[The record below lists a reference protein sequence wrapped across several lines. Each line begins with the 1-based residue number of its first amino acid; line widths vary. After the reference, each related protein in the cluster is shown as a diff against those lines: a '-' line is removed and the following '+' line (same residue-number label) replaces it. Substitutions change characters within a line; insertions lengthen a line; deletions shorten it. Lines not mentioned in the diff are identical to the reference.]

1 MTTTI
6 SYYNH
11 STEEQPETNNILLFA
26 SANPVNETQEN
37 ETYCGFK
44 PGFFHRGNRLGLFG

>member
-26 SANPVNETQEN
+26 SANPVKEAQIVGLNH
-37 ETYCGFK
+37 GFLIERI
-44 PGFFHRGNRLGLFG
+44 G